1 MTKLKASILESEK
14 MEASSDLSISI
25 VIPVFNEEEN
35 LKLLQER
42 LTVSLSKLGLDY
54 EVIYVDDGSTDAS
67 FDLLQNAAEDDN
79 SVKVVQLSR
88 NFGQTAAIAAGV
100 DHAQGKMVVLMDA
113 DLQNDPADIPA
124 VLSKLQEGY
133 DLVSGWR
140 INRQDPWLTRRLP
153 SRIANALISWVT
165 GVPLHDYGCTL
176 KAYRQEIFSGFRL
189 YGEMHRFLPAYAAQ
203 VGARIA
209 EVPVTHHPRRYGK
222 SKYNLK
228 RTIKVVLDLLTVK
241 FLSSYASKP
250 IYLFGSLGLLLIGSS
265 LAILVY
271 LVLDKLLQQ
280 RSLIE
285 SPLLLMTVMLF
296 ILGFLSVFMGLMT
309 ELLIRTYHESQNK
322 PTYVVRQ
329 VIHRREQS

>member
-1 MTKLKASILESEK
+1 MAKSEKNVYKTKLK
-14 MEASSDLSISI
+14 EASFDLPLSVI
-25 VIPVFNEEEN
+25 IPVFNEEEN
-35 LKLLQER
+35 INLLHER
-42 LTVSLSKLGLDY
+42 LILSLSGLGSDY

-67 FDLLQNAAEDDN
+67 FNLLQNVAENDE
-79 SVKVVQLSR
+79 SVKAIQLSR

-113 DLQNDPADIPA
+113 DLQNDPADIPTI
-124 VLSKLQEGY
+124 LNKLEEGF

-140 INRQDPWLTRRLP
+140 TNRKDPWLTRRLP

-165 GVPLHDYGCTL
+165 GVHLHDYGCTL
-176 KAYRQEIFSGFRL
+176 KAYRQEVFDGFRL

-203 VGARIA
+203 VGARIT
-209 EVPVTHHPRRYGK
+209 EVPVSHHPRRYGK

-228 RTIKVVLDLLTVK
+228 RTIKVLLDLLTVK

-250 IYLFGSLGLLLIGSS
+250 IYLFGSLGLTLIGSS

-271 LVLDKLLQQ
+271 LILDKLLRQ

-296 ILGFLSVFMGLMT
+296 ILGFLSIFMGLMA
-309 ELLIRTYHESQNK
+309 ELLIRTYHESQGK
-322 PTYVVRQ
+322 PTYVVRR
-329 VIHRREQS
+329 IIYRRE

>member
-1 MTKLKASILESEK
+1 MSKLNASVLKSE
-14 MEASSDLSISI
+14 EIDASSDLPISI
-25 VIPVFNEEEN
+25 IIPVFNEEEN
-35 LKLLQER
+35 IRLLHER
-42 LTVSLSKLGLDY
+42 LTVSLSELGREY
-54 EVIYVDDGSTDAS
+54 EIIYVDDGSTDAS
-67 FDLLQNAAEDDN
+67 FDLLQNAAENDE
-79 SVKVVQLSR
+79 SITVIQLSR

-113 DLQNDPADIPA
+113 DLQNDPADIST
-124 VLSKLQEGY
+124 VLNKLEEGY

-140 INRQDPWLTRRLP
+140 INRKDPWLTRRLP
-153 SRIANALISWVT
+153 SKIANALISWVT
-165 GVPLHDYGCTL
+165 GVRLHDYGCTL
-176 KAYRQEIFSGFRL
+176 KAYRQEVFDGFRL

-209 EVPVTHHPRRYGK
+209 EVPVSHHPRRYGK

-228 RTIKVVLDLLTVK
+228 RTFKVVLDLLTVK

-271 LVLDKLLQQ
+271 LVLDKLLRQ

-309 ELLIRTYHESQNK
+309 ELLLRTYHESQNK

-329 VIHRREQS
+329 VIHRRE

>member
-1 MTKLKASILESEK
+1 
-14 MEASSDLSISI
+14 
-25 VIPVFNEEEN
+25 
-35 LKLLQER
+35 
-42 LTVSLSKLGLDY
+42 
-54 EVIYVDDGSTDAS
+54 
-67 FDLLQNAAEDDN
+67 
-79 SVKVVQLSR
+79 
-88 NFGQTAAIAAGV
+88 
-100 DHAQGKMVVLMDA
+100 MDA

>member
-1 MTKLKASILESEK
+1 MANLKASVLKREK
-14 MEASSDLSISI
+14 MHASADLPISVI
-25 VIPVFNEEEN
+25 IPVFNEEEN
-35 LKLLQER
+35 IKLLHER
-42 LTVSLSKLGLDY
+42 LTISLSELGRDY
-54 EVIYVDDGSTDAS
+54 EIIYVDDGSTDDS
-67 FDLLQNAAEDDN
+67 FDLLEKAAENDEG
-79 SVKVVQLSR
+79 VTVIQLSR

-100 DHAQGKMVVLMDA
+100 DHARGKLVILMDA
-113 DLQNDPADIPA
+113 DLQNDPADIA
-124 VLSKLQEGY
+124 TLLNKLEEGY

-140 INRQDPWLTRRLP
+140 INRKDPWLTRRLP
-153 SRIANALISWVT
+153 SRMANALISWVT

-176 KAYRQEIFSGFRL
+176 KAYRQEVFDGFRL

-209 EVPVTHHPRRYGK
+209 EVPVTHHPRRYGR

-228 RTIKVVLDLLTVK
+228 RTLKVVLDLLTVK

-265 LAILVY
+265 LAILIY
-271 LVLDKLLQQ
+271 LVLDKLLRQH
-280 RSLIE
+280 SLIE

-296 ILGFLSVFMGLMT
+296 LLGFLSIFMGLMT

-329 VIHRREQS
+329 VVHRQE

>member
-1 MTKLKASILESEK
+1 MAKLEKNVYKTKLK
-14 MEASSDLSISI
+14 EASFDLPLSVI
-25 VIPVFNEEEN
+25 IPVFNEEEN
-35 LKLLQER
+35 IKLLHER
-42 LTVSLSKLGLDY
+42 LILSLSGLGSDY

-67 FDLLQNAAEDDN
+67 FNLLQNVAENDEN
-79 SVKVVQLSR
+79 VKAIQLSR

-100 DHAQGKMVVLMDA
+100 DHAHGKMVVLMDA
-113 DLQNDPADIPA
+113 DLQNDPADIPTI
-124 VLSKLQEGY
+124 LNKLEEGF

-140 INRQDPWLTRRLP
+140 TNRKDPWLTRRLP

-165 GVPLHDYGCTL
+165 GVHLHDYGCTL
-176 KAYRQEIFSGFRL
+176 KAYRQEVFDGFRL

-203 VGARIA
+203 VGARIT
-209 EVPVTHHPRRYGK
+209 EVPVSHHPRRHGK

-228 RTIKVVLDLLTVK
+228 RTIKVLLDLLTVK

-250 IYLFGSLGLLLIGSS
+250 IYLFGSLGLTLIGSS

-271 LVLDKLLQQ
+271 LVLDKLLRQ

-296 ILGFLSVFMGLMT
+296 ILGFLSVFMGLIA
-309 ELLIRTYHESQNK
+309 ELLIRTYHESQGK
-322 PTYVVRQ
+322 PTYVVRR
-329 VIHRREQS
+329 VIHRRE

>member
-140 INRQDPWLTRRLP
+140 INRKDPWLTRRLP

>member
-1 MTKLKASILESEK
+1 MPKLKAGVLKREK
-14 MEASSDLSISI
+14 MQASADLPISVI
-25 VIPVFNEEEN
+25 IPVFNEEEN
-35 LKLLQER
+35 IKLLHER
-42 LTVSLSKLGLDY
+42 LTVCLSELGRDY
-54 EVIYVDDGSTDAS
+54 EIIYVDDGSTDDS
-67 FDLLQNAAEDDN
+67 FDLLEKAAENDED
-79 SVKVVQLSR
+79 VTVIQLSR

-100 DHAQGKMVVLMDA
+100 DHARGKLVVLMDA
-113 DLQNDPADIPA
+113 DLQNDPADIA
-124 VLSKLQEGY
+124 TLLNKLEEGY

-153 SRIANALISWVT
+153 SRMANALISWVT
-165 GVPLHDYGCTL
+165 GVRLHDYGCTL
-176 KAYRQEIFSGFRL
+176 KAYRQEVFDGFRL

-228 RTIKVVLDLLTVK
+228 RTLKVVLDLLTVK

-265 LAILVY
+265 LAILIY
-271 LVLDKLLQQ
+271 LVLDKLLRQH
-280 RSLIE
+280 SLIE

-296 ILGFLSVFMGLMT
+296 ILGFLSIFMGLMT

-329 VIHRREQS
+329 VVHRQE

>member
-329 VIHRREQS
+329 VIHRQE

>member
-1 MTKLKASILESEK
+1 MSKSEK
-14 MEASSDLSISI
+14 NVFKTKSKEASFDLPLSVI
-25 VIPVFNEEEN
+25 IPVFNEEEN
-35 LKLLQER
+35 IKLLHER
-42 LTVSLSKLGLDY
+42 LTLSLSGLGLDY

-67 FDLLQNAAEDDN
+67 FDILRNTAENDE
-79 SVKVVQLSR
+79 SVTVIQLSR

-100 DHAQGKMVVLMDA
+100 DHAHGKMVVLMDA
-113 DLQNDPADIPA
+113 DLQNDPADIPTL
-124 VLSKLQEGY
+124 LSKFKEGY

-140 INRQDPWLTRRLP
+140 TNRKDPWLTRRLP

-176 KAYRQEIFSGFRL
+176 KAYRQEVFDGFRL

-203 VGARIA
+203 VGARIT
-209 EVPVTHHPRRYGK
+209 EVPVSHHPRRYGK

-228 RTIKVVLDLLTVK
+228 RTFKVVLDLLTVK

-250 IYLFGSLGLLLIGSS
+250 IYLFGSLGLMLIGSS
-265 LAILVY
+265 LVILVY
-271 LVLDKLLQQ
+271 LVLDKLLRQ

-296 ILGFLSVFMGLMT
+296 ILGFLSVFMGLMA
-309 ELLIRTYHESQNK
+309 ELLLRTYHESQNK

-329 VIHRREQS
+329 VIHRWE

>member
-329 VIHRREQS
+329 VIHRRE

>member
-1 MTKLKASILESEK
+1 MSNLKTGLLESETMK
-14 MEASSDLSISI
+14 ASSDVLISI

-35 LKLLQER
+35 IKLLHENM
-42 LTVSLSKLGLDY
+42 TVSLSELERDY
-54 EVIYVDDGSTDAS
+54 EIIYVDDGSTDSS
-67 FDLLQNAAEDDN
+67 FDLLKSAAEMDE
-79 SVKVVQLSR
+79 SVKVIQLSR

-100 DHAQGKMVVLMDA
+100 DYAQGKMVVLMDA
-113 DLQNDPADIPA
+113 DLQNDPADIPTI
-124 VLSKLQEGY
+124 LSKLDEGY

-140 INRQDPWLTRRLP
+140 INRRDPWLTRRFP

-165 GVPLHDYGCTL
+165 GVHLHDYGCTL
-176 KAYRQEIFSGFRL
+176 KAYRQEIFNGFRL

-203 VGARIA
+203 VGARIT
-209 EVPVTHHPRRYGK
+209 EVPVAHHPRRYGK

-228 RTIKVVLDLLTVK
+228 RTIKVILDLLTVK

-265 LAILVY
+265 LAILFY
-271 LVLDKLLQQ
+271 LVLDKLFRQ

-309 ELLIRTYHESQNK
+309 ELLIRTYHESQGK

-329 VIHRREQS
+329 VIHRRE